1 MSRTNRFAQ
10 TFDRPSRI
18 PVALSAG
25 AALLVGVLVA
35 CGTKGERKPDDTVIS
50 STDTAIVTQ
59 PESAQPPIAVGS
71 MQQGGE
77 AVNVSFASA
86 ESLYQQRHFDEATTA
101 FRGYTERRPDNP
113 WGHYMLGLAAWKSG
127 DLETARGALERSL
140 ELDGTSV
147 KTLLNLGRVLLE
159 QDRPNDAL
167 TRITA
172 AAEIDPMSPEVHRML
187 GRVHSALGEPDSAIA
202 SYRTALT
209 YDENDVWSMNNM
221 ALVLIQQ
228 ERYEEALPPLARAV
242 QLKAGSPVF
251 QNNFG
256 IALERT
262 GHFTAATE
270 AYRAALAA
278 DSTYRKASLSLSRV
292 EGKADTVEPV
302 DVAMLAVAFQNDVRF
317 WRETRPEPLATA
329 GAKPEP

>member
-1 MSRTNRFAQ
+1 MPRTNRFAQ
-10 TFDRPSRI
+10 TLDRPSRV

-59 PESAQPPIAVGS
+59 PETTQPPIAVAS

-86 ESLYQQRHFDEATTA
+86 ESLYQRRQYDEATTA

-140 ELDGTSV
+140 ELDGTNV

-172 AAEIDPMSPEVHRML
+172 AEEIDPMSPEVHRML

-202 SYRTALT
+202 SYRTALS

-262 GHFTAATE
+262 GHFTDATE

-292 EGKADTVEPV
+292 EGKVDTVEPV

-317 WRETRPEPLATA
+317 WRETRLEPLATA
-329 GAKPEP
+329 GVKPER